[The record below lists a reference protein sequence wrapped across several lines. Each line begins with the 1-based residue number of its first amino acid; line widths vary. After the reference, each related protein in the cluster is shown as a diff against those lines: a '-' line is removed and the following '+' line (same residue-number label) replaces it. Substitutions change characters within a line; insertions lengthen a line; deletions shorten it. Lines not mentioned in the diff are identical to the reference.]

1 MYGLIYTKQYQ
12 TQFYKLDKSVRIN
25 IFNKLPELLTD
36 KKFKRLK
43 YFNVG
48 ILKVG
53 QYRVG
58 FLDKEEK
65 RILLFVGTHKEYE
78 EWYSKQTKERLLE
91 ILKEY

>member
-1 MYGLIYTKQYQ
+1 MFIIYTDEFSYELE
-12 TQFYKLDKSVRIN
+12 KLDNSISIHVIKKIKQSMVERN
-25 IFNKLPELLTD
+25 FKKL
-36 KKFKRLK
+36 KH
-43 YFNVG
+43 FNVN

-78 EWYSKQTKERLLE
+78 EWYSKQTKEKILE
-91 ILKEY
+91 ILKDY

>member
-1 MYGLIYTKQYQ
+1 MILTYTDEFSYGLE
-12 TQFYKLDKSVRIN
+12 KLDNSISIN
-25 IFNKLPELLTD
+25 VIKKIKQSMIERNFKKL
-36 KKFKRLK
+36 KH
-43 YFNVG
+43 FNVS

-58 FLDKEEK
+58 FLDKEDK

>member
-1 MYGLIYTKQYQ
+1 MFIIYTDEFSYELE
-12 TQFYKLDKSVRIN
+12 KLDNSISIHVIKKIKQSMIERN
-25 IFNKLPELLTD
+25 FKKL
-36 KKFKRLK
+36 KH
-43 YFNVG
+43 FNVN

-58 FLDKEEK
+58 FLDKEDK